1 MGEIRLKSTGQEPNS
16 HLGYY
21 LLGYVALVGAGLVVG
36 WPALD
41 GGFLGSDDEHLIL
54 NHALV
59 NHPSL
64 AHAVEL
70 FATEHRDLYQPI
82 PLLTFQIE
90 FALFAGGLDALAA
103 AMHRTNLAIHIL
115 NGLLVWVLFR
125 RLAGGRFV
133 PLMTALLFVVH
144 PLAVE
149 CFAWLNGRMIML
161 SATFSLA
168 SLILFDR
175 WWEKRSLAEGRP
187 RQAHA
192 STKSFR
198 VGSVLLIV
206 GVLVCVVLAMMSKVR
221 PGLPLLFGLLALW
234 RCSRP
239 DRKWWLVV
247 GPVAVLALCF
257 ILVNVGMTRDSRMFE
272 GADRQLQ
279 GPNLAR
285 VAMSLSWYFT
295 HYVWPAGLA
304 PYYPTPA
311 EVAWGD
317 RAVLISLAMVITAG
331 AATLISWRWSRVG
344 VVGVMWFLVTVGATL
359 PFVPARNLLAA
370 DRYVYLSN
378 VGLHWILAAGMLFLF
393 NKLSRAGRLQLG
405 RVVVGVLAVGL
416 LVVLTGA
423 SRRTTDHYTD
433 NDTRIARIIEM
444 APEHSTLRTT
454 QGWYHFQRGDY
465 VGARNLADQE
475 LAMFPDDDVAYCRA
489 MNLRAMSRYYQERD
503 IPGAESD
510 LRSAMERN
518 PEFAKSYFRL
528 GLIHYEQGRLA
539 KAAEQLEIAVEKARQ
554 EFNPALNLLGRVCR
568 KTNQLERARRL
579 YERALANSRGY
590 DIEAIEAL
598 AELDLEAD
606 RFEQAIAHYDAL
618 LALRPAG
625 VPARVNL
632 ALALRSVGRIQD
644 AWQQYALLL
653 TEHPGDRRV
662 LTAAADYLRSDRR
675 FDLAAQIW
683 DGALRAEPRAADLLA
698 WRSLH
703 QWYAGD
709 FDGAEKSARRA
720 LDAAPDSIARLTLLL
735 VAVAKGR
742 PEAITDRLEG
752 LFGGRQERDSRLFTY
767 AYEALQFLS
776 SANDASPWPYYVTAL
791 LLLEQE
797 RLNLADAMRADFEKR
812 CDDQRWRA
820 RLDEVFAARKP

>member
-1 MGEIRLKSTGQEPNS
+1 MGSDHPERTSPWGYRL
-16 HLGYY
+16 LCAA
-21 LLGYVALVGAGLVVG
+21 VLVGAGLVVG

-59 NHPSL
+59 SLPSL

-70 FATEHRDLYQPI
+70 FTTEHRDLYQPI

-90 FALFAGGLDALAA
+90 FALCERDLGVLAA
-103 AMHRTNLAIHIL
+103 AMHRTNIAIHIL
-115 NGLLVWVLFR
+115 NGLLVWVLLR

-175 WWEKRSLAEGRP
+175 WWEERSPVAGRP
-187 RQAHA
+187 RQTHVH
-192 STKSFR
+192 TKSFR

-206 GVLVCVVLAMMSKVR
+206 GVLVCVGLAMMSKVR

-239 DRKWWLVV
+239 DRKWLLVV
-247 GPVAVLALCF
+247 GAIAVVGACF
-257 ILVNVGMTRDSRMFE
+257 VIVNVDMTRDSRMFE

-285 VAMSLSWYFT
+285 VAMSLSWYVT

-311 EVAWGD
+311 EVGWGD

-344 VVGVMWFLVTVGATL
+344 VVGVIWFLVTVAATL

-378 VGLHWILAAGMLFLF
+378 VGLHWILATGMLFLF
-393 NKLSRAGRLQLG
+393 NKLSRAGTLQLG
-405 RVVVGVLAVGL
+405 RAVPGVLAVGL
-416 LVVLTGA
+416 LVVLAGA
-423 SRRTTDHYTD
+423 SRRMTDHYRD
-433 NDTRIARIIEM
+433 NDARIARIIEM

-465 VGARNLADQE
+465 VGARSLADQE
-475 LAMFPDDDVAYCRA
+475 LAKFPDDDVAYCRA
-489 MNLRAMSRYYQERD
+489 MNLRAMSRYYQEGD
-503 IPGAESD
+503 VSGAESD
-510 LRSAMERN
+510 LRSAIERN
-518 PEFAKSYFRL
+518 SEFAKSYFRL
-528 GLIHYEQGRLA
+528 GLIYYEQGRLA
-539 KAAEQLEIAVEKARQ
+539 EAAEQLEIAIAKAQ
-554 EFNPALNLLGRVCR
+554 EQFNPALNLLGRVCR
-568 KTNQLERARRL
+568 MTNQPARARRL
-579 YERALANSRGY
+579 YEQALANSKGY
-590 DIEAIEAL
+590 DVEAIEAL

-606 RFEQAIAHYDAL
+606 RFEQAIAHYEAL

-632 ALALRSVGRIQD
+632 ALALRSAGRNRD
-644 AWQQYALLL
+644 AWQQYASLLA
-653 TEHPGDRRV
+653 EHPGDRRV
-662 LTAAADYLRSDRR
+662 LAAAADYLRSDRR

-683 DGALRAEPRAADLLA
+683 DGALRAEPQAADLLA

-703 QWYAGD
+703 LWYGRD
-709 FDGAEKSARRA
+709 FDGAEQSARRV
-720 LDAAPDSIARLTLLL
+720 LDAAPEPLARLTLVL

-742 PEAITDRLEG
+742 PEAITDHIET
-752 LFGGRQERDSRLFTY
+752 LFGGQQGSDLRLFTY
-767 AYEALQFLS
+767 ANEALQFYSL
-776 SANDASPWPYYVTAL
+776 ADDGSPWPFYAL
-791 LLLEQE
+791 TLLHLERDSIE
-797 RLNLADAMRADFEKR
+797 VAELARAEFEKR
-812 CDDQRWRA
+812 CQDQQWRA

>member
-1 MGEIRLKSTGQEPNS
+1 MRGEHYKVLESKPFGE
-16 HLGYY
+16 GC
-21 LLGYVALVGAGLVVG
+21 VV
-36 WPALD
+36 L
-41 GGFLGSDDEHLIL
+41 
-54 NHALV
+54 
-59 NHPSL
+59 
-64 AHAVEL
+64 EL
-70 FATEHRDLYQPI
+70 ESIANDR
-82 PLLTFQIE
+82 
-90 FALFAGGLDALAA
+90 
-103 AMHRTNLAIHIL
+103 
-115 NGLLVWVLFR
+115 FR
-125 RLAGGRFV
+125 VIA
-133 PLMTALLFVVH
+133 
-144 PLAVE
+144 
-149 CFAWLNGRMIML
+149 
-161 SATFSLA
+161 
-168 SLILFDR
+168 
-175 WWEKRSLAEGRP
+175 
-187 RQAHA
+187 
-192 STKSFR
+192 KSFP
-198 VGSVLLIV
+198 VGDVLLIV

-234 RCSRP
+234 RRLRP
-239 DRKWWLVV
+239 DLKWWLVV
-247 GPVAVLALCF
+247 GPVAVLAFCF

-285 VAMSLSWYFT
+285 VAMSLGWYFT

-304 PYYPTPA
+304 PYYPTPSL
-311 EVAWGD
+311 VAWGD
-317 RAVLISLAMVITAG
+317 RAVLISLAIVIAVG

-344 VVGVMWFLVTVGATL
+344 VVGMMWFLVTVGATL

-393 NKLSRAGRLQLG
+393 NKLSRAGTLQLG

-416 LVVLTGA
+416 LVVLAGA
-423 SRRTTDHYTD
+423 SRRMTDHYTD

-465 VGARNLADQE
+465 VGARSLADQE

-503 IPGAESD
+503 VPGAESD

-528 GLIHYEQGRLA
+528 GLIYYEQGRLA
-539 KAAEQLEIAVEKARQ
+539 KAAEQLEIAVEKARR

-568 KTNQLERARRL
+568 MTHQLERARRL

-632 ALALRSVGRIQD
+632 ALALRSVGRNQD
-644 AWQQYALLL
+644 AWQQYAWLL

-683 DGALRAEPRAADLLA
+683 DGALRAEPRA
-698 WRSLH
+698 
-703 QWYAGD
+703 
-709 FDGAEKSARRA
+709 
-720 LDAAPDSIARLTLLL
+720 
-735 VAVAKGR
+735 
-742 PEAITDRLEG
+742 
-752 LFGGRQERDSRLFTY
+752 
-767 AYEALQFLS
+767 
-776 SANDASPWPYYVTAL
+776 
-791 LLLEQE
+791 
-797 RLNLADAMRADFEKR
+797 
-812 CDDQRWRA
+812 
-820 RLDEVFAARKP
+820 